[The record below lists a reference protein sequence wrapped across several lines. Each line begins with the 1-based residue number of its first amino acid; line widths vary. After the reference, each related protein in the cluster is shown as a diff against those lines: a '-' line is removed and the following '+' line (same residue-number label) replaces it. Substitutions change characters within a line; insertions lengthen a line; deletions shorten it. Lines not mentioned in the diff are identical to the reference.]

1 VLSGSENALD
11 ASRGRMPYEWL
22 GPRTL
27 ECWHQSKRWH
37 LLFLDDIAE
46 MDADPEVDATLGR
59 QTGITLDHAV
69 LHLDRAAHCVD
80 HAAELDNTPVA
91 SALYYAPVMYG
102 DGRIDQIATERAQ
115 PRKRTLLVGTVSLRG
130 LLRIAC
136 RA

>member
-1 VLSGSENALD
+1 MLSGSEIALD

-27 ECWHQSKRWH
+27 ECWHQAERWH

-59 QTGITLDHAV
+59 QSRRFARPAV

-80 HAAELDNTPVA
+80 
-91 SALYYAPVMYG
+91 
-102 DGRIDQIATERAQ
+102 
-115 PRKRTLLVGTVSLRG
+115 PRCGTR
-130 LLRIAC
+130 
-136 RA
+136 